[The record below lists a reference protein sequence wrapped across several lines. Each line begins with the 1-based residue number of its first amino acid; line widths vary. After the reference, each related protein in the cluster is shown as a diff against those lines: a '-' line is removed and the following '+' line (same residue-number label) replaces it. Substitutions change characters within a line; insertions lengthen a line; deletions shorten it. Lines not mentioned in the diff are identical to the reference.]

1 MNAKVGGVGLGVSA
15 SSHLG
20 KVGSTGKLLIGG
32 RVMTQPTASTTT
44 VRDTGTAAVA
54 RGALLL
60 ACSFEKGLEFVV
72 ENLLMD
78 VLRESSVHCLEPL
91 QVAAHAGIPSDFP
104 FVRLPG

>member
-1 MNAKVGGVGLGVSA
+1 MGLGVSA

-32 RVMTQPTASTTT
+32 RVMTQPTASPTT

-60 ACSFEKGLEFVV
+60 ACSFEKGW
-72 ENLLMD
+72 NSLLRTF
-78 VLRESSVHCLEPL
+78 LWTSSGSRPYIASNRC
-91 QVAAHAGIPSDFP
+91 
-104 FVRLPG
+104 R